1 MVRMGYLAITQ
12 SREVLLLDGP
22 HLAMKTVLKYEN
34 GSSVIGSMEKLLL
47 TTNTKINMVDDLDTL
62 LFFL

>member
-22 HLAMKTVLKYEN
+22 HLATKTVLKYEN
-34 GSSVIGSMEKLLL
+34 GSSMIGSREKLLL
-47 TTNTKINMVDDLDTL
+47 TTNTKINKGDDLDTL